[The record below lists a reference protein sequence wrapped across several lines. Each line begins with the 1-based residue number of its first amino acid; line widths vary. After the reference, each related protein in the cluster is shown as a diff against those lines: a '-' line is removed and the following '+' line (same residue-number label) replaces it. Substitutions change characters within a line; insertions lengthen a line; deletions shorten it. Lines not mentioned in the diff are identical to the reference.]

1 VVKKSSSFMRIWNE
15 GATFILFAVVF
26 LVVLKNAISWVF
38 GIVGLVVLGILIM
51 LGFKIY
57 KNIRDKNPE
66 A

>member
-1 VVKKSSSFMRIWNE
+1 MRLWNE

-26 LVVLKNAISWVF
+26 LIILKSAIDWVF
-38 GIVGLVVLGILIM
+38 GIVGMIVLGILIM

-57 KNIRDKNPE
+57 KNIRSKNPD